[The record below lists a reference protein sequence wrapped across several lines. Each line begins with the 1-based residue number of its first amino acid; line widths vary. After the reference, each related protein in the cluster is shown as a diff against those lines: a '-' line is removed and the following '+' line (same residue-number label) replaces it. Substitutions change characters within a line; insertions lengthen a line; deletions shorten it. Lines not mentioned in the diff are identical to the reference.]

1 MTIIYFKKTI
11 IFITVFLSWFGLACA
26 GLEINEI
33 MYAPQNGADY
43 EWIEIYNN
51 SSNSIDLNKYRFFH
65 GEETSGPISL
75 KVGDSTLLQP
85 SKYAIIAKSLTGGY
99 DWLDF
104 SDMVFSSS
112 MLSLPDSGENTY
124 IAISDSNKVIID
136 DITYDT
142 SKGGSKESK
151 TSLSKINSDWQSGK
165 PTPGKENESVN
176 GSNEEND
183 NEEDSN
189 NNEDEDNTKTN
200 NTPEVFKISTKI
212 ISPKIVTAGIPFS
225 INSLTTSNK
234 GDTYAV
240 GRFVWNFGDGFIK
253 ETKDSALF
261 SYLYEYPGDYV
272 LTLAYFD
279 SYFDQV
285 ADATN
290 RLIIKVVPSEI
301 NISSVGDDRNP
312 YIELE
317 NKSSY
322 EIILSKW
329 VITGGVHY
337 FIIPEGT
344 TILPNKKMKL
354 SPKITGFNGE
364 DIKSVIITNP
374 DSGIIAT
381 YPATIVKQK
390 IKSSRKIVKNKN
402 ENPVLQNEIS
412 QGQTNDV
419 ELNNSQVI
427 NLNDLGASASD
438 SVAKSKQNSILPLIG
453 LFVVIDIGVTSF
465 LLLRKRKKESSD
477 YVEKEIR
484 AEDMKIVE

>member
-11 IFITVFLSWFGLACA
+11 IFITVFLSWFGLVHANIV
-26 GLEINEI
+26 INEVQI
-33 MYAPQNGADY
+33 SPT
-43 EWIEIYNN
+43 EERFIELYNSGSSSVDLTNWYIQRKTASGSEFGSLVSKTNFEGKSINAGSYFLISKIEMGNSDLIIGNLTLTESNIIQIKN
-51 SSNSIDLNKYRFFH
+51 SSQEVVD
-65 GEETSGPISL
+65 
-75 KVGDSTLLQP
+75 KVGWGEVDDCGDNCAPNPPEGKSIQRI
-85 SKYAIIAKSLTGGY
+85 SNGNWIIANHTPKSL
-99 DWLDF
+99 
-104 SDMVFSSS
+104 
-112 MLSLPDSGENTY
+112 N
-124 IAISDSNKVIID
+124 SN
-136 DITYDT
+136 
-142 SKGGSKESK
+142 S
-151 TSLSKINSDWQSGK
+151 
-165 PTPGKENESVN
+165 
-176 GSNEEND
+176 GSNEEEN
-183 NEEDSN
+183 NEEDSSN
-189 NNEDEDNTKTN
+189 NDEEDTNSDNTKTKD
-200 NTPEVFKISTKI
+200 TPEVFKISTKI

-253 ETKDSALF
+253 ETKESTPF

-272 LTLAYFD
+272 LTLSYFD
-279 SYFDQV
+279 SYFDQI
-285 ADATN
+285 ADVTN
-290 RLIIKVVPSEI
+290 RLIIKVIPSEI
-301 NISSVGDDRNP
+301 SISSVGDDKNP

-329 VITGGVHY
+329 VITGGIHY

-364 DIKSVIITNP
+364 DIKSVVITNP

-381 YPATIVKQK
+381 YPATIIKQK
-390 IKSSRKIVKNKN
+390 IKNSGNTEKNKN
-402 ENPVLQNEIS
+402 ETPVLQNEIS
-412 QGQTNDV
+412 QGPTNDAV
-419 ELNNSQVI
+419 LNDSQVI
-427 NLNDLGASASD
+427 NLNDLGASVSD
-438 SVAKSKQNSILPLIG
+438 SGVKSKTNSILPIIG